1 MSHVSMAGIQ
11 SGKKHEMGSYF
22 CDLTRQGAQAGK
34 SLASLLGFALFLVVI
49 QPIGAQERHIP
60 ESPGIAPVIPRDP
73 VQDEQRKALVD
84 EARISMIDAVTAAQK
99 VSPGKAVKVTMRKE
113 QGRVLYKVEILDA
126 KKVSHS
132 VDVDARDGTV
142 R

>member
-1 MSHVSMAGIQ
+1 MPHVSMARIQ
-11 SGKKHEMGSYF
+11 SEKKPCEAAIF
-22 CDLTRQGAQAGK
+22 RDLTRQDVQTCK
-34 SLASLLGFALFLVVI
+34 SLAGLLGLALFLVVI

-99 VSPGKAVKVTMRKE
+99 VFPGKAAKVTMRKE
-113 QGRVLYKVEILDA
+113 QGRVLYKVEILDTN
-126 KKVSHS
+126 KVSHS
-132 VDVDARDGTV
+132 VEVDARDGTV

>member
-1 MSHVSMAGIQ
+1 MIFP
-11 SGKKHEMGSYF
+11 KKMCRHASE
-22 CDLTRQGAQAGK
+22 DIK
-34 SLASLLGFALFLVVI
+34 SLAVLLALALCLI
-49 QPIGAQERHIP
+49 INQPIGAQERHIP

-84 EARISMIDAVTAAQK
+84 EARISMIDAVTAARK
-99 VSPGKAVKVTMRKE
+99 VFPGNAVKVTMRKE

-126 KKVSHS
+126 HKVSHS
-132 VDVDARDGTV
+132 VDVDARDGSV

>member
-1 MSHVSMAGIQ
+1 MRRHASADI
-11 SGKKHEMGSYF
+11 KRLTGSF
-22 CDLTRQGAQAGK
+22 GLVL
-34 SLASLLGFALFLVVI
+34 SLVVI

-84 EARISMIDAVTAAQK
+84 EARISMIEAVAAARK
-99 VSPGKAVKVTMRKE
+99 VFPGTAVKVTMRKE
-113 QGRVLYKVEILDA
+113 QGRVLYKVEIIGA
-126 KKVSHS
+126 NKVSHS

-142 R
+142 H

>member
-1 MSHVSMAGIQ
+1 MHSPVASEHIPVASEHIKNLAG
-11 SGKKHEMGSYF
+11 
-22 CDLTRQGAQAGK
+22 
-34 SLASLLGFALFLVVI
+34 SLAFALSLVVL

-73 VQDEQRKALVD
+73 VQDGPRKALVD
-84 EARISMIDAVTAAQK
+84 EARISMIEAVTAARK
-99 VSPGKAVKVTMRKE
+99 VIPGKAVKVTMRKE
-113 QGRVLYKVEILDA
+113 QGRVFYNVETLDA
-126 KKVSHS
+126 NKISHS